1 MRALLIVMVVLVG
14 CVDETDAPP
23 SIDPTSIEIE
33 TLDGSVVDSE
43 MDVCGLAA
51 ELPASD
57 ICSLVCDPDAMK
69 EQMAVNGSQPGK
81 CYQLYCQL
89 TETDYVLVGV
99 CLPPT

>member
-14 CVDETDAPP
+14 CVDGTTAPTMPTD
-23 SIDPTSIEIE
+23 IEIQAY
-33 TLDGSVVDSE
+33 DGSLVDDS

-69 EQMAVNGSQPGK
+69 AQMAVNGSQPGK

-89 TETDYVLVGV
+89 DENEHVLVGV
-99 CLPPT
+99 CLPP